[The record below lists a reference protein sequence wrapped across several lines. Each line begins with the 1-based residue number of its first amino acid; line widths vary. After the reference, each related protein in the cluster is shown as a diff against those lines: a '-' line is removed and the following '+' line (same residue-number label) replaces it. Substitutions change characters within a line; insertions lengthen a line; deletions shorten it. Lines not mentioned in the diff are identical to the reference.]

1 MRVERI
7 RGDAAMQMAPKRG
20 SARIIRDPRICGGDP
35 VVAGTR
41 IPVHSVVI
49 QWQLY
54 HDIDRLMQAF
64 PRLDAA
70 AIQTALAFYEANRA
84 EIDALIEEHERAAY
98 SAD

>member
-1 MRVERI
+1 
-7 RGDAAMQMAPKRG
+7 MQPMSKHEVAC
-20 SARIIRDPRICGGDP
+20 IVRDPRICGGDP
-35 VVAGTR
+35 IVAGTR
-41 IPVHSVVI
+41 VPVHSVVI

-54 HDIDRLMQAF
+54 HDIDRLIEAF

-70 AIQTALAFYEANRA
+70 AIQTALVFYEANRA

>member
-1 MRVERI
+1 
-7 RGDAAMQMAPKRG
+7 MQPVPEQKV
-20 SARIIRDPRICGGDP
+20 ARIIRDPRICGGDP
-35 VVAGTR
+35 IVAGTR

-54 HDIDRLMQAF
+54 HDINRLMQAF

-70 AIQTALAFYEANRA
+70 AIRTALAFYEANRA
-84 EIDALIEEHERAAY
+84 EIDGLIQEHERAAY